1 MRRIK
6 RVLHTLNR
14 FRHGRGFGVH
24 SPFAFNFI
32 LKTLR
37 ERTPYYAYP
46 ALDSL
51 RRSIKHDCRARHL
64 MSGKHMRMLFRI
76 VNRFNPGSILMLGSL
91 QGEELGPLLEPDSN
105 TLVSVCAPVC
115 EYTPQLLEKYSE
127 RIDIKA
133 SFPQEIESE
142 FVIIGMIDDC
152 FLLQV
157 EDLLRRRLLS
167 LDGHDM
173 VIVFPHMRTNAIRR
187 LWKEVRTDMQTGM
200 AFYNEKSFAVA
211 VVHNRLPRQDFRV
224 SL

>member
-6 RVLHTLNR
+6 RALHTFNR

-51 RRSIKHDCRARHL
+51 RHSIKHDCRARHL
-64 MSGKHMRMLFRI
+64 MSCKHMRMLFRI
-76 VNRFNPGSILMLGSL
+76 VNRFHPGSILMLGSL

-105 TLVSVCAPVC
+105 TKLLVCAPVC
-115 EYTPQLLEKYSE
+115 EYTPQLLEKYSG
-127 RIDIKA
+127 RIEIKA
-133 SFPQEIESE
+133 SFPPAIESE

-152 FLLQV
+152 FLLQA
-157 EDLLRRRLLS
+157 EDLLRRCLLS
-167 LDGHDM
+167 SDGRDM

-187 LWKEVRTDMQTGM
+187 LWKEVRTYMQTGM
-200 AFYNEKSFAVA
+200 TFYNEKSFAVA
-211 VVHNRLPRQDFRV
+211 AVHHRLPRQDFRV